1 MKNNGIFGILAIG
14 LILGAPFASA
24 SSQEP
29 APVPPQV
36 MEIRVH
42 VVAGGQFVGD
52 LKLADFGV
60 LEDGRTRPV
69 SSLTLVR
76 GGQVAYREGE
86 GSIPVHLNRSYTLLF
101 QIVDWDPNLSVAI
114 EHLFASVLLPGDA
127 VSLITPFRPYHLE
140 KDALSQRSKA
150 ELEKSLKDVLRKDI
164 LRGSGEYRNLVN
176 DLKRLTKA
184 IGGESSTFQEDME
197 SDVSTDGASFGLET
211 QISRYREALMSM
223 ERIRH
228 IDEDKLLAFAAQLKP
243 TFGQKTVVMFYQR
256 EYRPELSPGTLNR
269 LMSVYQDNPDIL
281 GSLMDLFHFYKREK
295 TFDADKVK
303 RAFADAGIDFHFIF
317 VERKSQRI
325 FGATMREQSED
336 VYPGFVAIAKATG
349 GTSDSSLNTATAFKH
364 AADVSGDYYI
374 LSLAPETVAADGA
387 FRAFD
392 VRVARPGCHVTFPL
406 GHYAK

>member
-1 MKNNGIFGILAIG
+1 MKLKRFSWILAIG
-14 LILGAPFASA
+14 LILGAPFVVA

-29 APVPPQV
+29 APAPPQGL
-36 MEIRVH
+36 EIRVH
-42 VVAGGQFVGD
+42 VMAGGQFVDD
-52 LKLADFGV
+52 LKLADFG
-60 LEDGRTRPV
+60 LFEDGRARPI

-101 QIVDWDPNLSVAI
+101 QIVDWDPGFSEAV
-114 EHLFASVLLPGDA
+114 EYLFTSVLLPGDA
-127 VSLITPFRPYHLE
+127 VSLITPFRPYHLQR
-140 KDALSQRSKA
+140 DALSQRTKA

-184 IGGESSTFQEDME
+184 IGGETSTFQEDME
-197 SDVSTDGASFGLET
+197 SDTSTEGASFGLET

-243 TFGQKTVVMFYQR
+243 ATGQKTVVMFYQR
-256 EYRPELSPGTLNR
+256 EYRPELSPGTMNR
-269 LMSVYQDNPDIL
+269 LMSIYQDSPDIL

-303 RAFADAGIDFHFIF
+303 KAFADAGIDFHFIF
-317 VERKSQRI
+317 VERKSQRV

-336 VYPGFVAIAKATG
+336 VYPGFVAIARATG
-349 GTSDSSLNTATAFKH
+349 GTADSSLNTSTAFKL

-374 LSLAPETVAADGA
+374 LSLAPDTMAADGA

-392 VRVARPGCHVTFPL
+392 VRVNRPGCHVTFPL